1 MRVNCRHGFFQ
12 FYEQSTGEISDFI
25 SLFGFDLVSE
35 KDYYT
40 FSTLQDA
47 PRYSI
52 QGGEYLGAP
61 AIVTY
66 EGEPWEVM
74 EANGLVYDYDQDKV
88 ISILEV
94 TDILQLKETNRYF
107 IADGMIAPGSLTDEG
122 NRVTDYSAFYESN
135 RFEYSEVT
143 YE

>member
-1 MRVNCRHGFFQ
+1 V
-12 FYEQSTGEISDFI
+12 GEISDFI

-52 QGGEYLGAP
+52 AGGLYLGAP

-74 EANGLVYDYDQDKV
+74 EANSLVYDYDEDKV
-88 ISILEV
+88 ISILTV
-94 TDILQLKETNRYF
+94 TDILKLKETNRYF
-107 IADGMIAPGSLTDEG
+107 IADGMILPGSLTEDG
-122 NRVTDYSAFYESN
+122 SRVTDYSAFYDSN
-135 RFEYSEVT
+135 KFEYSEVT
-143 YE
+143 FE